1 MGRALTDNASLW
13 LRVSDPGQHADN
25 QLADLQA
32 WAQRRDLEVVRVYEL
47 QESAWRGA
55 HQKMLGQVYRDA
67 RQGMITVLLV
77 WALDRLSREGPLAT
91 LEIVHRLGQTGVQVW
106 SYQEPWTEAGGEL
119 LDLLLAIAGW
129 VAHMESNRRSEGT
142 KAGLHSAVSQGKR
155 LGRPPGSKDKKKRSR
170 RGYLLRWAE

>member
-1 MGRALTDNASLW
+1 MIEKAGLL
-13 LRVSDPGQHADN
+13 LRVSDSGQHTEN
-25 QLADLQA
+25 QLPDLQA
-32 WAQRRDLEVVRVYEL
+32 WANRRGLEIVQVYEL

-55 HQKMLGQVYRDA
+55 HEKMLSQVYRDA
-67 RQGMITVLLV
+67 RQGKFQVLLV

-91 LEIVHRLGQTGVQVW
+91 LEIVHRLGQAGVQVW

-129 VAHMESNRRSEGT
+129 VARMESNRRSERT
-142 KAGLHSAVSQGKR
+142 KAGLKRAVSQGKR

-170 RGYLLRWAE
+170 RGYLLRWAD